1 MLTDPA
7 AGLTWSLQYR
17 TAINYRMS
25 YQPAEL
31 QWRGNP
37 ALQAGDVISA
47 VDTEG
52 NSYRIPIMSQTLT
65 FDGGIVSKITA
76 KGETTSDASLS
87 SASPTVQRIT

>member
-1 MLTDPA
+1 MLFRESKKHDFVLLKADQSMLTDPA

-37 ALQAGDVISA
+37 ALQAGDVITA

-65 FDGGIVSKITA
+65 FDGGSRV
-76 KGETTSDASLS
+76 
-87 SASPTVQRIT
+87 